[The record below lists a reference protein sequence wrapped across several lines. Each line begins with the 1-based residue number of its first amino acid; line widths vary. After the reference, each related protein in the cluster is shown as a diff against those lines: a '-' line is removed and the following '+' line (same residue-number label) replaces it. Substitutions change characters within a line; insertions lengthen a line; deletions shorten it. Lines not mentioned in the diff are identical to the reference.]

1 MFKKASWND
10 HDDVLKKAKRT
21 FSNEDG
27 GSNKNIKKAIQST
40 SDNLNLQ
47 GKKKK
52 V

>member
-1 MFKKASWND
+1 MFKRVSWNN

-27 GSNKNIKKAIQST
+27 GSNKNIKKAIQLT

-47 GKKKK
+47 GKNKKI
-52 V
+52 